1 METPTKPMTA
11 REKIRKLVEV
21 KEQVQR
27 EARERYQND
36 PEYRAIFERLD
47 KKNAERR
54 ANKQL

>member
-36 PEYRAIFERLD
+36 PEYRAVFERLE

-54 ANKQL
+54 TGK